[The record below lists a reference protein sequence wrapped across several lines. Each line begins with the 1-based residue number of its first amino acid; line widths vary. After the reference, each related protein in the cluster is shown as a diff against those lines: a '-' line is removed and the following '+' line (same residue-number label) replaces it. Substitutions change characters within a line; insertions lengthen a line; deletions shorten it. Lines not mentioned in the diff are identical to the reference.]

1 MRIVIDFDQTIADSS
16 KGLYDIYVK
25 ETGDTT
31 PYNPVHKWNFD
42 GLFPDSYKK
51 RALQLFCTE
60 ELFEVL
66 KPFENA
72 IEVITRLSEKHEIYV
87 CTNHKAEG
95 IPFKDKWI
103 KKYLPFAKVVYVDSF
118 DKSIT
123 SGDIFIDDK
132 IECLESVKDN
142 YEYRICYGSYL
153 WNEDWSNRRCLN
165 WLEVEKQVSEIEK
178 ANNICSTPSKKQY
191 KIHSTLTGHKGFVYD
206 KRISKNKP
214 NTIEYYIFDEKTNK
228 YMWLNDDGGCYFTT
242 K

>member
-16 KGLYDIYVK
+16 KGLFDIYLK
-25 ETGDTT
+25 ETGANET
-31 PYNPVHKWNFD
+31 YNPIHSWNFD
-42 GLFPDSYKK
+42 GLFPNSYKK
-51 RALQLFCTE
+51 RALELFCIE
-60 ELFEVL
+60 ELFDVL

-72 IEVITRLSEKHEIYV
+72 IEVITKLSKKHEIYV

-103 KKYLPFAKVVYVDSF
+103 RKYLPFAKVVYVDSF

-132 IECLESVKDN
+132 IECLDSVENN

-153 WNEDWSNRRCLN
+153 WNEDWDNKRCLN
-165 WLEVEKQVSEIEK
+165 WLEVEKHIEEIEMVK
-178 ANNICSTPSKKQY
+178 ETSKFPYRIKCVA
-191 KIHSTLTGHKGFVYD
+191 TGHNGIIYD
-206 KRISKNKP
+206 KRISNKKP
-214 NTIEYYIFDEKTNK
+214 KTIEYYIFDEKTNQF
-228 YMWLNDDGGCYFTT
+228 MWLNDNGYCYFES